1 MKKTIKD
8 IELNGKKVLVRV
20 DFNVPLKD
28 GVVKDDNRVKE
39 AIPTIK
45 YLVEQGAKVVL
56 CSHLGKVDHK
66 DPVKCEENKKKNDMK
81 FVVPALENLLGQKVY
96 YVDEVYGEKV
106 DTTLSSLKNGEVMLL
121 QNTRYEKGESKN
133 DEKLSKNMA
142 KNIDVFVM
150 DAFGSAHRAHS
161 STYGVAEL
169 LNKEG
174 KETAIGF
181 LMEKEINALTK
192 CVEAKEHPYVAV
204 LGGAKVSDK
213 IKVIE
218 GLLDKA
224 DKIIIGGAMA
234 YTFLKAKG
242 VEVGNSLVEEEQ
254 IDFAK
259 SCLKKGKNKI
269 ILPIDHIISFDIESD
284 ENIPTINENIPELF
298 LGFDIGPKTRAYF
311 DSELANAKI
320 VFWNGPMGVF
330 EKECYSQGT
339 KKVCESIANLEN
351 AFSVIGGGDSASAAK
366 QLGFKEKFSH
376 VSTGGG
382 ASLEMIE
389 NNGKLPGIEI
399 IQDK

>member
-1 MKKTIKD
+1 MKNTIRD
-8 IELNGKKVLVRV
+8 INLEGKNVLVRV

-28 GVVKDDNRVKE
+28 GVVKDDNRVRE

-45 YLVEQGAKVVL
+45 YLIGQGAKVVL

-66 DPVKCEENKKKNDMK
+66 DPEKCEADKKKNDMK
-81 FVVPALENLLGQKVY
+81 FVVPTLEELLGQKVY
-96 YVDEVYGEKV
+96 YVDEVYGDKV
-106 DTTLSSLKNGEVMLL
+106 SETLHNLNNGEVMLL

-133 DEKLSKNMA
+133 DPELARNMA
-142 KNIDVFVM
+142 KDIDVFVM
-150 DAFGSAHRAHS
+150 DAFGSAHRAHA
-161 STYGVAEL
+161 STYGVPEL
-169 LNKEG
+169 LNEEG

-181 LMEKEINALTK
+181 LMEKEIEALTK
-192 CVEAKEHPYVAV
+192 CVESKEHPYVAV

-218 GLLDKA
+218 GLLKKA

-242 VEVGNSLVEEEQ
+242 VEVGKSLVEDDQLE
-254 IDFAK
+254 FAK
-259 SCLKKGKNKI
+259 KCLEEGKEKI
-269 ILPIDHIISFDIESD
+269 ILPVDHIVSFDFEGEESM
-284 ENIPTINENIPELF
+284 PTINENIPDMFFGL
-298 LGFDIGPKTRAYF
+298 DIGPKTRAYF

-330 EKECYSQGT
+330 ENPMFAEGT
-339 KKVCESIANLEN
+339 KKICESIAKLDG

-366 QLGFKEKFSH
+366 QLGFKDRFSH

-389 NNGKLPGIEI
+389 NDGKLPGIDI